1 MCYVDFSTVFSCC
14 HFFVTAAEICP
25 SCRHTQ
31 ISTYFYSVLEILK
44 YIYSLD
50 IFVFIGDVD
59 RILLDSTY
67 LYSSPNFLH
76 FRRSQDRKKADF

>member
-50 IFVFIGDVD
+50 ILVFIGDV
-59 RILLDSTY
+59 IVHTY
-67 LYSSPNFLH
+67 TAALTFCIFEVESG
-76 FRRSQDRKKADF
+76 